1 MMARAVG
8 ESPGHAAA
16 ICNSSFIDA
25 AGQPLPSSLF
35 ERVGQATLT
44 RQLVAQGSY
53 DAMMQTF
60 LHKIAASH
68 ALAIRRSAIDL
79 VLPFEPSWYADW
91 WIALVLSAVTGMTVL
106 DDCLVAYR
114 LHDSNTVGMP
124 LDRSRLS
131 NRASPRT
138 APEYVIRAD
147 MLDAAITRVTELRPE
162 VLAPSNQARL
172 KALVGHLRVRGSLP
186 AKREHRV
193 IPVLREAV
201 AARYSQFSNGWRS
214 AIVDVLRPAATRETG

>member
-1 MMARAVG
+1 MVQALG
-8 ESPGHAAA
+8 ESSGHAAA

-25 AGQPLPSSLF
+25 AGRPLPGSLF

-44 RQLVAQGSY
+44 RQLAAKGSY

-60 LHKIAASH
+60 LHNIAASH
-68 ALAIRRSAIDL
+68 ALAIRRSALDL

-106 DDCLVAYR
+106 DDSLVAYR
-114 LHDSNTVGMP
+114 LHESNTVGMP
-124 LDRSRLS
+124 PDRPRFSD
-131 NRASPRT
+131 RASSRT
-138 APEYVIRAD
+138 ALEYVMRAD

-162 VLAPSNQARL
+162 VLAPSSQARL
-172 KALVGHLRVRGSLP
+172 KTLVAHLRVRGSLP

-193 IPVLREAV
+193 VPVLREVIAG
-201 AARYSQFSNGWRS
+201 RYSRFSNGWRS